1 MRVRPSTTK
10 VAGASVLADIPIG
23 LARTAKLKITR
34 NQQKYQE
41 TLIFLMLIL
50 RELAVAGDISSPR
63 EIDQW

>member
-1 MRVRPSTTK
+1 M
-10 VAGASVLADIPIG
+10 
-23 LARTAKLKITR
+23 AKLKITR